1 MNDNVA
7 LLNPAVESDV
17 CRRMMDVTRSQLEK
31 LEQALTGSVL
41 DRDQYLLKIG
51 ALSEV
56 RRVLDR
62 QEELYKREFEI

>member
-1 MNDNVA
+1 MNDRVA

-17 CRRMMDVTRSQLEK
+17 CRRMIDVTRSQLEK

-56 RRVLDR
+56 QRVLER

>member
-1 MNDNVA
+1 MNDRVA

-17 CRRMMDVTRSQLEK
+17 CRRMIDVTRSQLEK

-56 RRVLDR
+56 RRVLER

>member
-31 LEQALTGSVL
+31 LEQTLTGSVL
-41 DRDQYLLKIG
+41 DREQYLLKIG